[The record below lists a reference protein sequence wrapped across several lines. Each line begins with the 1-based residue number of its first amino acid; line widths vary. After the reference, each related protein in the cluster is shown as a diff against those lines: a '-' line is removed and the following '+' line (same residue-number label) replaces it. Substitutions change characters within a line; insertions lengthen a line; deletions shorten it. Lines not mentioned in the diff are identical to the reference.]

1 MKWKCCMMVIS
12 DRMEFCCSSG
22 GCRRSGGRGS
32 SCSRSFLTTFD
43 TSIAHQFRTT
53 SFFQFRCT
61 AATVVIIPYKGF
73 HINCINRQQ
82 LTDSWPLLNL
92 NSISEILNSSYRT
105 LDWPKQ
111 ALNQKIEAV
120 TATLSFKTN
129 LFNKIVWN
137 SNKNIQKTEKST
149 WFTRSTRSIQK

>member
-1 MKWKCCMMVIS
+1 MQTI
-12 DRMEFCCSSG
+12 G
-22 GCRRSGGRGS
+22 
-32 SCSRSFLTTFD
+32 
-43 TSIAHQFRTT
+43 
-53 SFFQFRCT
+53 
-61 AATVVIIPYKGF
+61 
-73 HINCINRQQ
+73 INRQQ
-82 LTDSWPLLNL
+82 HTDSWPLLNL

-137 SNKNIQKTEKST
+137 SNKNIQKTEKVHGLPGQLGQYKSKET
-149 WFTRSTRSIQK
+149 V